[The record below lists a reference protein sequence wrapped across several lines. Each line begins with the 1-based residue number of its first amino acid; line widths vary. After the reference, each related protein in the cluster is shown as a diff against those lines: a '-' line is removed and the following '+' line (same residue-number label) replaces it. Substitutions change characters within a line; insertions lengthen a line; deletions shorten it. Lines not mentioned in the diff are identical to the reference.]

1 MKPPQFNGEERDRNK
16 DTIYTFLQKWQDF
29 HKLKNTP
36 PEYQPLEAS
45 LSLGP
50 KAYKWW
56 MSLKESGKI
65 PGDWAQFEKIFVKEF
80 LPENEQERNWED
92 WDKTLQR
99 GRPLLTYIAEYRE
112 VILKLQGIDDFHKTR
127 GFLRGL
133 DKHFKREVKRSAPKT
148 LEDAIKFAQIYGD
161 NTRLTA
167 FNPTQ

>member
-1 MKPPQFNGEERDRNK
+1 MMAQPYVPPDPNMPSTSKDSGTIFKETATSLSGTQTRSSPILKDMKPPQFNGEERDRNK
-16 DTIYTFLQKWQDF
+16 DTIYTFLQKWQDL

-56 MSLKESGKI
+56 MSLKELGKI

-92 WDKTLQR
+92 WDKDLQR

-112 VILKLQGIDDFHKTR
+112 LILKL
-127 GFLRGL
+127 
-133 DKHFKREVKRSAPKT
+133 
-148 LEDAIKFAQIYGD
+148 
-161 NTRLTA
+161 
-167 FNPTQ
+167 